1 MKTPVEMDFLG
12 FQASDAQRILIERH
26 VGELERRFGGIVS
39 ARVAVKAPDGHHRKG
54 AAFLVSIRL
63 KLPDG
68 REVDVSRTPDADE
81 RHADFHFALS
91 DAFRRAERQLVS
103 QVERMKRE

>member
-12 FQASDAQRILIERH
+12 FQGSDAQRVLIERH
-26 VGELERRFGGIVS
+26 VAELERRFGGIVS
-39 ARVAVKAPDGHHRKG
+39 GRVAVKAPDGHHRKG

-68 REVDVSRTPDADE
+68 REIQFSKVPGSEQP
-81 RHADFHFALS
+81 
-91 DAFRRAERQLVS
+91 
-103 QVERMKRE
+103 